1 VAVSA
6 DIGPALSPAALN
18 VRPNGLIPA
27 SSEGRAVTTTAP
39 GDATR
44 DGITVRPAERADLL
58 AVSRIERESFPQPW
72 PFDVFQGLLGQPGF
86 LVADTGTGVAGF
98 IVADTVSHHGEP
110 AGHVK
115 DFAVHP
121 AYRGQGL
128 GTRLLDRALA
138 VLDRPHVRRAKLEV
152 RRSNDAAISLYR
164 RFGFEPHHIV
174 SQYYDN
180 GEAAAVFVVKLAD
193 RWRPFA

>member
-6 DIGPALSPAALN
+6 DIGPALPPAPLN

-27 SSEGRAVTTTAP
+27 SGEGRAVTTTAP

-72 PFDVFQGLLGQPGF
+72 PFNAFEGFLGQPGF
-86 LVADTGTGVAGF
+86 LVTDTGTGVAGF
-98 IVADTVSHHGEP
+98 IVAETVSNHGQRV
-110 AGHVK
+110 GHIK

-121 AYRGQGL
+121 THRGAGL

-138 VLDRPHVRRAKLEV
+138 VLDRRHVRRAKLEV
-152 RRSNDAAISLYR
+152 RRSNEAAIALYR
-164 RFGFEPHHIV
+164 QFGFEPKHLI
-174 SQYYDN
+174 SQYYED
-180 GEAAAVFVVKLAD
+180 GEAAAVFVVELAD